1 MRRFTSVMRAR
12 PAFDLKRPVVPRAPL
27 DARLQPARPVIKVQ
41 TTPETNQTTK
51 PKTSHKDQPLEIN
64 LLLTLDL
71 REQAALQSALVT
83 HGAPDALVTLALT
96 GACRISSVDEAR
108 QLRKWLAEA
117 RTAGETD
124 FASLHVIERGLVEFG
139 L

>member
-1 MRRFTSVMRAR
+1 ME
-12 PAFDLKRPVVPRAPL
+12 L
-27 DARLQPARPVIKVQ
+27 
-41 TTPETNQTTK
+41 
-51 PKTSHKDQPLEIN
+51 N

-71 REQAALQSALVT
+71 REQAALQAALVT

-96 GACRISSVDEAR
+96 GACRLPSLEEAR

-124 FASLHVIERGLVEFG
+124 SAALQAIERGLIDFG

>member
-1 MRRFTSVMRAR
+1 ME
-12 PAFDLKRPVVPRAPL
+12 L
-27 DARLQPARPVIKVQ
+27 
-41 TTPETNQTTK
+41 
-51 PKTSHKDQPLEIN
+51 N

-71 REQAALQSALVT
+71 REQAALQAALVT

-96 GACRISSVDEAR
+96 GACRISSLEEAV

-117 RTAGETD
+117 RTAGDTE
-124 FASLHVIERGLVEFG
+124 FAALRAIEKAMVDFG

>member
-1 MRRFTSVMRAR
+1 ME
-12 PAFDLKRPVVPRAPL
+12 L
-27 DARLQPARPVIKVQ
+27 
-41 TTPETNQTTK
+41 
-51 PKTSHKDQPLEIN
+51 N

-96 GACRISSVDEAR
+96 GACRIGTIEEAR
-108 QLRKWLAEA
+108 QLRQWLAAA
-117 RTAGETD
+117 RSAGETD
-124 FASLHVIERGLVEFG
+124 FASLGVIEKAMVDFG

>member
-1 MRRFTSVMRAR
+1 ME
-12 PAFDLKRPVVPRAPL
+12 L
-27 DARLQPARPVIKVQ
+27 
-41 TTPETNQTTK
+41 
-51 PKTSHKDQPLEIN
+51 N

-71 REQAALQSALVT
+71 REQAALQAALVT

-96 GACRISSVDEAR
+96 GACRIPSMDEAR

-117 RTAGETD
+117 RTAGEAD
-124 FASLHVIERGLVEFG
+124 FAALHVIERALIEFG

>member
-1 MRRFTSVMRAR
+1 ME
-12 PAFDLKRPVVPRAPL
+12 L
-27 DARLQPARPVIKVQ
+27 
-41 TTPETNQTTK
+41 
-51 PKTSHKDQPLEIN
+51 N

-71 REQAALQSALVT
+71 REQAALQAALVT

-96 GACRISSVDEAR
+96 GACRLSSTEEAR

-117 RTAGETD
+117 RTADETN
-124 FASLHVIERGLVEFG
+124 FGSLHAIERALVDFG